1 MVNPSPPI
9 CISSDRIKIPGR
21 LNVSINETGDNPVTL
36 NPLVEMKRASKNES
50 DTPSLRLNGN
60 ESKMANPTVN
70 KK

>member
-36 NPLVEMKRASKNES
+36 NPLVEMKRASRKDS
-50 DTPSLRLNGN
+50 DAPS
-60 ESKMANPTVN
+60 
-70 KK
+70 